1 MGWTGLHGL
10 VPRRAVRAGLP
21 DELYVQVCPMSCA
34 GRSGLLAVRAGRTSE
49 RTWTR
54 RWGKTV
60 SGAAAAVW
68 SINIFAI
75 IAKINSAHLTGPC
88 EAGFMVM

>member
-1 MGWTGLHGL
+1 MVAGLEAQDELDWVAWTG
-10 VPRRAVRAGLP
+10 PP
-21 DELYVQVCPMSCA
+21 QSCT
-34 GRSGLLAVRAGRTSE
+34 GRSGLLAVRAGRTYE

-88 EAGFMVM
+88 GAGFMVR